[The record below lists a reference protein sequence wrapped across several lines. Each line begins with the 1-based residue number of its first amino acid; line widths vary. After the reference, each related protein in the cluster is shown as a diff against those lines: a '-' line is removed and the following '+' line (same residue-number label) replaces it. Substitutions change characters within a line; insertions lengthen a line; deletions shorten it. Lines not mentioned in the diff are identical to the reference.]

1 MRLLDIRRNN
11 CYIANDV
18 GLSNILYRERSK
30 ELTRRKPVERTRR
43 TVVGTTL
50 VCSELPTKVGER
62 KERMTAIE
70 TFLVFAVTAFDLTVV
85 SGSIRPNEL
94 VLNAQSEGS
103 YFKKRRD
110 VALACRETI
119 GKLEAVVCL
128 NTFNRYTSPRVP
140 SNEFLKK
147 IGRRVCALFTVR
159 CQEAKSGKLIYSGVL
174 IQSKLRI
181 GNTASWNNFDIHLY
195 SLPRISHLLVRFWY
209 ITLFS
214 LFLFEH
220 TKPFHDTI
228 QDFRS
233 AGIASIFQAMPQ
245 LDHSQIGISTA
256 HILNKLYF
264 IWRMLR
270 WMVFWTFRLRL

>member
-1 MRLLDIRRNN
+1 MQTT
-11 CYIANDV
+11 V
-18 GLSNILYRERSK
+18 GLSNILYKERSK

-50 VCSELPTKVGER
+50 VGSELPTKVGER
-62 KERMTAIE
+62 KERMAAIE

-94 VLNAQSEGS
+94 VLNAQPEGS

-110 VALACRETI
+110 VTLACRKAI
-119 GKLEAVVCL
+119 GELKAIVGL
-128 NTFNRYTSPRVP
+128 NTFNRYPSPLVP

-147 IGRRVCALFTVR
+147 IGRRVCALFRVR
-159 CQEAKSGKLIYSGVL
+159 RQEAKSGELIYSGVL

-228 QDFRS
+228 QAFRS
-233 AGIASIFQAMPQ
+233 AGIASFFQAMPQ
-245 LDHSQIGISTA
+245 LNHSQIGIAVT
-256 HILNKLYF
+256 HILDKLQF
-264 IWRMLR
+264 VRSVFRRVVLR
-270 WMVFWTFRLRL
+270 TFGLGL